1 MSLKEVYLNNSL
13 IPKRYLNEIS
23 LIPAKVDEQ
32 VFKELNNIKLN
43 IREFVDKG
51 ENLLICSNNVGN
63 GKTTWSIKFLKEY
76 IDEVQNIK
84 FKNNCPALFIN
95 VTNFLNEK
103 KLSISDPELNGKI
116 IDTERKILSSKLV
129 VFDDLGVKDISQF
142 DMGNL
147 YYWIDERTNNMKSC
161 IFTSNLLPK
170 QLRNILDE
178 RLYSRIVKYSTIKEI
193 KDGDNRNVGEYR
205 C

>member
-1 MSLKEVYLNNSL
+1 MTLFDVYINNSN
-13 IPKRYLNEIS
+13 IPKRYLRDIS

-32 VFKELNNIKLN
+32 TFKELNDIKLR
-43 IREFVDKG
+43 IKDFVNNG

-63 GKTTWSIKFLKEY
+63 GKTTWAIKLIKQFIE
-76 IDEVQNIK
+76 EVQDFK

-103 KLSISDPELNGKI
+103 KLAISDQELSSKVNDIEK
-116 IDTERKILSSKLV
+116 KILSSKLV
-129 VFDDLGVKDISQF
+129 VFDDLGVKDISQY

-147 YYWIDERTNNMKSC
+147 YYWIDERTNNMRSC
-161 IFTSNLLPK
+161 IFTSNLMPK
-170 QLRNILDE
+170 QLKQVLDE

-193 KDGDNRNVGEYR
+193 KDGDNRNVGEYK

>member
-103 KLSISDPELNGKI
+103 KLSISDPELHSKV
-116 IDTERKILSSKLV
+116 IDTERKILSAKLV

-142 DMGNL
+142 DIGNL

>member
-43 IREFVDKG
+43 IKEFVDKG

-103 KLSISDPELNGKI
+103 KLSISDPELHSKV

-142 DMGNL
+142 DIGNL

>member
-43 IREFVDKG
+43 IKEFVDRG

-103 KLSISDPELNGKI
+103 KLSISDPELHSKV
-116 IDTERKILSSKLV
+116 IDTERKILSAKLV

>member
-51 ENLLICSNNVGN
+51 DNLLICSNNVGN

-103 KLSISDPELNGKI
+103 KLSISDPELHSKV

>member
-103 KLSISDPELNGKI
+103 KLSISDPELHSKV
-116 IDTERKILSSKLV
+116 IDTERKILSAKLV

-193 KDGDNRNVGEYR
+193 KDGGNRNVGEYR

>member
-1 MSLKEVYLNNSL
+1 MALVDTYLNNSL
-13 IPKRYLNEIS
+13 IPKRYLKQIS

-32 VFKELNNIKLN
+32 TFRELNDIRTNIK
-43 IREFVDKG
+43 EFVDNG

-63 GKTTWSIKFLKEY
+63 GKTTWAIKLLKEY
-76 IDEVQNIK
+76 VSEVSNIK
-84 FKNNCPALFIN
+84 FKNNCPILFIN

-103 KLSISDPELNGKI
+103 KLAISDPELHSKV
-116 IDTERKILSSKLV
+116 IDTERKILSAKLV

-161 IFTSNLLPK
+161 IFTSNLMPK
-170 QLRNILDE
+170 QLKQVLDE

-193 KDGDNRNVGEYR
+193 KDGDNRNVGEYK

>member
-43 IREFVDKG
+43 IREFVNKG

-103 KLSISDPELNGKI
+103 KLSISDPELHSKV
-116 IDTERKILSSKLV
+116 IDTERKILSAKLV

>member
-43 IREFVDKG
+43 ISEFVDKG

-103 KLSISDPELNGKI
+103 KLSISDPELHSNV
-116 IDTERKILSSKLV
+116 IDTERKILSAKLV

>member
-103 KLSISDPELNGKI
+103 KLSISDLELHSKV

>member
-103 KLSISDPELNGKI
+103 KLSISDPELHSKV
-116 IDTERKILSSKLV
+116 IDTERKIVSSKLV

-178 RLYSRIVKYSTIKEI
+178 RLYSRIVKYSAIKEI

>member
-1 MSLKEVYLNNSL
+1 MDLFDVYINNSN
-13 IPKRYLNEIS
+13 IPKRYLKDIS

-32 VFKELNNIKLN
+32 TFKELNEIKLG
-43 IREFVDKG
+43 IKDFVHNG

-63 GKTTWSIKFLKEY
+63 GKTTWAIKLLKEY
-76 IDEVQNIK
+76 IDKVKE
-84 FKNNCPALFIN
+84 FKYKDNCPALFIN

-103 KLSISDPELNGKI
+103 KLAINDPELY
-116 IDTERKILSSKLV
+116 RKVSEIEKRILSSGLV
-129 VFDDLGVKDISQF
+129 VFDDLGVKDISQY

-147 YYWIDERTNNMKSC
+147 YYWIDERTNNLKSC
-161 IFTSNLLPK
+161 IFTSNLMPK
-170 QLRNILDE
+170 QLKQVLDE

-193 KDGDNRNVGEYR
+193 KDGDNRNVGEYK

>member
-13 IPKRYLNEIS
+13 IPKRYLNDIS

-103 KLSISDPELNGKI
+103 KLSISDPELHSKV
-116 IDTERKILSSKLV
+116 IDTERKILSAKLV

>member
-51 ENLLICSNNVGN
+51 DNLLICSNNVGN

-103 KLSISDPELNGKI
+103 KLSISDPELHSNV
-116 IDTERKILSSKLV
+116 IDTERKILSAKLV

>member
-1 MSLKEVYLNNSL
+1 MLKDIYLKNSN
-13 IPKRYLNEIS
+13 IPKRYINDIT

-32 VFKELNNIKLN
+32 VFKELNDIKINICD
-43 IREFVDKG
+43 FVDKG
-51 ENLLICSNNVGN
+51 ENLLICSNNVGC
-63 GKTTWSIKFLKEY
+63 GKTTWAIKFLKEY
-76 IDEVQNIK
+76 IERVQDTI

-103 KLSISDPELNGKI
+103 KLAISDYDLHSKV
-116 IDTERKILSSKLV
+116 IDIERRILTSKLV

-147 YYWIDERTNNMKSC
+147 YYWIDERTNNMRSC
-161 IFTSNLLPK
+161 IFTSNLMPK
-170 QLRNILDE
+170 QLKTVLDE
-178 RLYSRIVKYSTIKEI
+178 RLFSRIVKYSIVKEI
-193 KDGDNRNVGEYR
+193 KDGDNRNVGEYK

>member
-103 KLSISDPELNGKI
+103 KLSISDPELHSKV

-147 YYWIDERTNNMKSC
+147 YYWIDERTNNLKSC

>member
-43 IREFVDKG
+43 IKEFVDKG

-103 KLSISDPELNGKI
+103 KLSISDPELHSKV
-116 IDTERKILSSKLV
+116 IDTERKILSAKLV

>member
-43 IREFVDKG
+43 IKEFVDKG

-103 KLSISDPELNGKI
+103 KLSISDPELHSKV
-116 IDTERKILSSKLV
+116 IDTERKILSAKLV

-193 KDGDNRNVGEYR
+193 KDGDNRNVGEYK

>member
-43 IREFVDKG
+43 IKEFVDKG

-103 KLSISDPELNGKI
+103 KLSISDPELHSKV
-116 IDTERKILSSKLV
+116 IDTERKILSAKLV
-129 VFDDLGVKDISQF
+129 VFDDLGVRDISQF
-142 DMGNL
+142 DIGNL

>member
-103 KLSISDPELNGKI
+103 KLSISDPELHSNV
-116 IDTERKILSSKLV
+116 IDTERKILSAKLV

>member
-103 KLSISDPELNGKI
+103 KLSISDPELHSKV
-116 IDTERKILSSKLV
+116 IDTERKILSAKLV

>member
-43 IREFVDKG
+43 IKEFVDKG

-103 KLSISDPELNGKI
+103 KLSISDPELHSKV
-116 IDTERKILSSKLV
+116 IDTERKILSAKLV

-170 QLRNILDE
+170 QLKNILDE

>member
-1 MSLKEVYLNNSL
+1 MSLFDTYINNSN
-13 IPKRYLNEIS
+13 IPKRYLKNIT

-32 VFKELNNIKLN
+32 VFKELNEIK
-43 IREFVDKG
+43 IGVKDFVDKG

-63 GKTTWSIKFLKEY
+63 GKTTWAIKILREY
-76 IDEVQNIK
+76 ISNVSNVK

-103 KLSISDPELNGKI
+103 KLAISDPELHSKV
-116 IDTERKILSSKLV
+116 IDTERKILTSKLV

-147 YYWIDERTNNMKSC
+147 YYWIDERTNNLKSC
-161 IFTSNLLPK
+161 IFTSNLMPK
-170 QLRNILDE
+170 QLKGVLDE
-178 RLYSRIVKYSTIKEI
+178 RLYSRIVKYSTVKEI
-193 KDGDNRNVGEYR
+193 KDGDNRNVGEYK

>member
-103 KLSISDPELNGKI
+103 KLSISDPELHSKV